1 MTEPITRQDNRFGD
15 EKAGATRWDDAR
27 RVLESAELYWIT
39 TVRADGRP
47 HVAPLV
53 GVWHDEAFH
62 FCTGL
67 EEQKAVNLAHDPRLA
82 VTTGTNT
89 WQQGLDVVIEGA
101 AIRVVGGDA
110 LGPLADTYRDKYAG
124 AWDFGHGDEAFQ
136 HEAGEAA
143 VFRVAATKILAFG
156 KDPHSQTA
164 FDFPR
169 QDLPREDS

>member
-1 MTEPITRQDNRFGD
+1 M
-15 EKAGATRWDDAR
+15 
-27 RVLESAELYWIT
+27 
-39 TVRADGRP
+39 
-47 HVAPLV
+47 APLV

-82 VTTGTNT
+82 ITTGKNT

-101 AIRVVGGDA
+101 AIRVVGGDV
-110 LGPLADTYRDKYAG
+110 LGPVADTYRGKYAG

-143 VFRVAATKILAFG
+143 VFRVVATKILAFG
-156 KDPHSQTA
+156 KEPHSQTA
-164 FDFPR
+164 FDFQR
-169 QDLPREDS
+169 